1 MALKDFVNGE
11 ALNSFTKMF
20 KNYILNELLG
30 GKKLKYVTKEEYDAL
45 TDAEKN
51 DSSIV
56 WNITNPPEGKAIL
69 YLTQEEYDALDT
81 LDPNTLYIIE

>member
-11 ALNSFTKMF
+11 ALSSFTKMF

-30 GKKLKYVTKEEYDAL
+30 GKILRYVTQEEYDAL
-45 TDAEKN
+45 TDDEKN

>member
-30 GKKLKYVTKEEYDAL
+30 GKILRYVTQEEYDNL
-45 TDAEKN
+45 SDSEKN
-51 DSSIV
+51 DDSIV
-56 WNITNPPEGKAIL
+56 WNITNPPAEQKIV
-69 YLTQEEYDALDT
+69 YLTQEEYDALNT
-81 LDPNTLYIIE
+81 LDPDTLYIIE